1 MPEKVTIT
9 DVFFRCSECGDCY
22 ELEAEAIKCEAS
34 HDDDPSASHD
44 DDPSASHDADDDT
57 SASSNII
64 IHQHF
69 YFN

>member
-44 DDPSASHDADDDT
+44 ADDDT
-57 SASSNII
+57 SASYNII